1 MMSKKIKLGL
11 GVATFLFGAI
21 TASGAVAK
29 SIGIQLQV
37 PVICRAIGNGAE
49 AKQGVVQASLGSLD
63 ILCNAQKSFNVYLN
77 HPGGEAAE
85 NIWFEFGGKR
95 FAASRTGQTLLSGTD
110 NPVRLKSAL
119 QLTASKPL
127 ENDFAVSVSTV
138 GASTATKAS
147 SASGSTRKSK
157 RQRSDAVSSPTQG
170 IKLVR
175 AIPVSERKTSGV
187 NASLL
192 PRDETSFFG
201 IF

>member
-37 PVICRAIGNGAE
+37 PAICRAIGNGAE

-95 FAASRTGQTLLSGTD
+95 VAASRTGQTLLSGTD

-138 GASTATKAS
+138 GASTPTKAS

-157 RQRSDAVSSPTQG
+157 RRRSDAVSSPTQG